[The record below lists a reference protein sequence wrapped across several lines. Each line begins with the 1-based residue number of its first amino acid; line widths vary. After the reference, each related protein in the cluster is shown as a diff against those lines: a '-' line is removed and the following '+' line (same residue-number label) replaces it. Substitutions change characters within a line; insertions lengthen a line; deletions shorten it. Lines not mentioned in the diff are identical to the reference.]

1 MPRGLIWVTDLQT
14 SRPLPLT
21 IGVISDTHIYP
32 NGARQLPPGVLALFQ
47 RAEIDLI
54 LHLGDINHRGVL
66 DDLEQIAPVLAVQGN
81 NDDAD
86 LVGLL
91 PLAHTFS
98 AGPYTIGM
106 VHGHGGRSARE
117 VALTTFAG
125 TVDIAC
131 YGHSHIPK
139 LEEVSGTL
147 LLNPGSATDRRW
159 HPHFGVAIIRI
170 DDNGI
175 DPQLILYSDPRHLAG
190 MEFDWTASNDRRPG
204 T

>member
-1 MPRGLIWVTDLQT
+1 MTSCQPRH
-14 SRPLPLT
+14 SLPLT

-32 NGARQLPPGVLALFQ
+32 NGARQLPPGVVALFQ
-47 RAEIDLI
+47 RAEVDLI

-66 DDLEQIAPVLAVQGN
+66 TELERVAPVLAVQGN
-81 NDDAD
+81 NDDPD

-91 PLAHTFS
+91 PRIHTFS
-98 AGPYTIGM
+98 VGPFTIGM

-117 VALTTFAG
+117 VVTATYAG
-125 TVDIAC
+125 KVDLAC

-139 LEEVSGTL
+139 MEEAAGTL

-159 HPHFGVAIIRI
+159 HPHFGVAVVRI

-175 DPQLILYSDPRHLAG
+175 NPDLILYADPRHLDNID
-190 MEFDWTASNDRRPG
+190 FDWTDSNDRSHG